1 VRDAGVVPQRTPL
14 ALVDL
19 GGLAEALD
27 DHDEWTEW
35 WFDPVSGHA
44 VPAMDSSVTGL
55 DDDLDTDDLVPIRP
69 LPSHAAYMVMVEF
82 ADAVGDPRRRDLLQ
96 RALEGRG
103 AFRRFRDT
111 VSDVPELAER
121 WREHA
126 RLAAECRAL
135 DWLAD
140 HDLVDSAELLAADQE
155 RRGRLTEI
163 LDLVADIG
171 GPRFERDQVP
181 EHWAAIAAHLDAG
194 SDVVL
199 TRHGA
204 PWGTITRTVAGSH
217 ERG

>member
-1 VRDAGVVPQRTPL
+1 MRDAGGMPPRTPL
-14 ALVDL
+14 AIVDL
-19 GGLAEALD
+19 GELAEALD

-44 VPAMDSSVTGL
+44 VPTMDSSVTGL
-55 DDDLDTDDLVPIRP
+55 DDDLDTDELVPIRP
-69 LPSHAAYMVMVEF
+69 LPSRAAYMVMVHF

-111 VSDVPELAER
+111 VSDVPELADR
-121 WREHA
+121 WREYA

-140 HDLVDSAELLAADQE
+140 RGLVDPAELAAADQE
-155 RRGRLTEI
+155 RRGRLAAI
-163 LDLVADIG
+163 LDLVADTG

-181 EHWAAIAAHLDAG
+181 DRWAEIAAHLDRG

-199 TRHGA
+199 TRDGA
-204 PWGTITRTVAGSH
+204 PWGTISRTVAGSR
-217 ERG
+217 ERR